1 MKFKVDE
8 NLPVETA
15 DVLQEAGHVADTVY
29 TEGIAGADDAAIAQ
43 ICREENR
50 ALITLD
56 LGFSDI
62 RSYPPSEFE
71 GIIVLRV
78 TRQDKLHVLTI
89 IQRLTNALTSEE
101 LRGRLWIVDERRI
114 RVRR

>member
-15 DVLQEAGHVADTVY
+15 DILQAAGHEADTVY
-29 TEGIAGADDAAIAQ
+29 TEGIAGAADAAIAQ
-43 ICREENR
+43 ICRKENR

-89 IQRLTNALTSEE
+89 IQSK
-101 LRGRLWIVDERRI
+101 D
-114 RVRR
+114 